1 VRAELRQDSNT
12 SQQDTGRITEMVVT
26 EIIQA
31 ARTRADLSFRWPAA
45 QRDRVIHLAIQQAH
59 PVHRPAALPPG
70 DRDTTT
76 G

>member
-31 ARTRADLSFRWPAA
+31 AQDPR
-45 QRDRVIHLAIQQAH
+45 
-59 PVHRPAALPPG
+59 
-70 DRDTTT
+70 
-76 G
+76 